1 MKTIG
6 VDPAC
11 VDLAHHFL
19 TAEPMG
25 PAISDA
31 QAAHNLTSLSEQI
44 QRAVEDWFEAQ
55 NWEPGT

>member
-1 MKTIG
+1 MTEIG

-19 TAEPMG
+19 TAEPIRE
-25 PAISDA
+25 PISDA
-31 QAAHNLTSLSEQI
+31 QAARNLTALSEHI

-55 NWEPGT
+55 NWEAQ